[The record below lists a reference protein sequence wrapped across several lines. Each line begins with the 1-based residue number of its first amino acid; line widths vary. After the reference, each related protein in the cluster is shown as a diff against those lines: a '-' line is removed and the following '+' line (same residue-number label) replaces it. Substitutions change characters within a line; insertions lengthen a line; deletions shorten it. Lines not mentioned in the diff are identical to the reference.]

1 MQTDAAP
8 PDETEEQVAGP
19 EVVTMTTAMLKAL
32 SHPLRRAILQVL
44 RRREFAR
51 AADVAAELGEPAN
64 KVSFH
69 LRALQGAG
77 LIVEASERARDRRDR
92 VWTMVSGPLSL
103 GDPEHPVADEALGDA
118 VMSALVEEHYALVRR
133 LVAWAP
139 AYVSGHDPDVHGTF
153 TKTGLQLTPAEFED
167 LLRRIN
173 DAILA
178 AKDQHVAGDPDTRA
192 YEIDIVAADDRI

>member
-1 MQTDAAP
+1 
-8 PDETEEQVAGP
+8 
-19 EVVTMTTAMLKAL
+19 MTTAMLKAL

-69 LRALQGAG
+69 LRTLESAG

-92 VWTMVSGPLSL
+92 VWTMASGALSL

-118 VMSALVEEHYALVRR
+118 VMNALVEEHYALVRR
-133 LVAWAP
+133 LVAWSP
-139 AYVSGHDPDVHGTF
+139 AYLSGHDPEVHGAF
-153 TKTGLQLTPAEFED
+153 TKTGLQLTPAEFEE
-167 LLRRIN
+167 LLRRLN
-173 DAILA
+173 DAIRA
-178 AKDQHVAGDPDTRA
+178 AKEQHVAGTPGARA